1 MKTIRISEDLAKT
14 AIEGLEW
21 IAEDI
26 DSFHLDGAE
35 YDDDPDAEYDRLLAK
50 EAAFDQAAATI
61 KALLAA
67 AK

>member
-35 YDDDPDAEYDRLLAK
+35 YDAEYDRLLAK